1 MNENIQ
7 QLKILL
13 GEIADL
19 SATFGLLSWDQ
30 QVNMPPEGAEIR
42 GNQMGTLGR
51 ITHDLETSPALGR
64 LLDALQPHAEGLDP
78 DSDDARLIRVACR
91 DFEKATRVPS
101 EYVAEFNQATSLAF
115 QAWAEAR
122 QKSDFAI
129 FRPHLEKIV
138 DLTRRYIAFF
148 PPADHPYDV
157 LLDKF
162 EPGMKTA
169 DVKAIFDAIR
179 PRQVA
184 LIQAIGRKPSV
195 DDSFL
200 RQPFNGEKQ
209 WDFGVEVITRYGY
222 DWKRGR
228 QDKSAHPF
236 TIGLGSGDVRI
247 TTRVNPNLPGDMLF
261 STLHECGHALYDQGI
276 APELDRTP
284 LWRVNSLGLHESQ
297 SRLWENLVGR
307 SLPFWEHYYPRL
319 QEAFPQLGKVKLEQ
333 FYRGINR
340 VQPSLIRVDADEATY
355 NLHVMLRLEIE
366 IALVEGKVEVR
377 DLPGY
382 WNARMQEY
390 LGVTP
395 PDDARGVLQDVH
407 WSDGYFGYFP
417 TYALGNLISVQLWE
431 KLRGDIPG
439 LEEQIRAGKFE
450 AILAW
455 LREKIHRHG
464 NKFEAQELVQRVT
477 GSKIDPEPYLRYLN
491 KKYGEIYGL

>member
-1 MNENIQ
+1 
-7 QLKILL
+7 
-13 GEIADL
+13 
-19 SATFGLLSWDQ
+19 
-30 QVNMPPEGAEIR
+30 MPPDGAEIR
-42 GNQMGTLGR
+42 ANQMATLGR
-51 ITHDLETSPALGR
+51 ITHDLEISPELGR
-64 LLDALQPHAEGLDP
+64 LLDALKPQAETLDP
-78 DSDDARLIRVACR
+78 DSDDARLIRVAAR
-91 DFEKATRVPS
+91 DFEQAVRVPS
-101 EYVAEFNQATSLAF
+101 DYVAEFNQATALAF

-138 DLTRRYIAFF
+138 ELTRRYIAFF

-169 DVKAIFDAIR
+169 DVKAVFDAIR

-184 LIQAIGRKPSV
+184 LIKAISQKPQV
-195 DDSFL
+195 EDSFL
-200 RQPFNGEKQ
+200 HQPFDGEKQ
-209 WDFGVEVITRYGY
+209 WGFGVEVITRYGY
-222 DWKRGR
+222 NWSRGR

-236 TIGLGSGDVRI
+236 TIGFGSRDVRI
-247 TTRVNPNLPGDMLF
+247 TTRVDPNSLGDMLF

-276 APELDRTP
+276 APDLERTS
-284 LWRVNSLGLHESQ
+284 LWKVTSLGLHESQ

-307 SLPFWEHYYPRL
+307 SLPFWEHYYPQLR
-319 QEAFPQLGKVKLEQ
+319 ERFPQLGKVTLDQ
-333 FYRGINR
+333 FYRGINK

-355 NLHVMLRLEIE
+355 NLHVMLRMEIE
-366 IALVEGKVEVR
+366 IALMEGKVEVR
-377 DLPGY
+377 DLPAY

-407 WSDGYFGYFP
+407 WSDGSFGYFP
-417 TYALGNLISVQLWE
+417 TYVLGNLISVQLWE

-439 LEEQIRAGKFE
+439 LEEQIREGKFD
-450 AILAW
+450 ALLGW

-477 GSKIDPEPYLRYLN
+477 GSKIDPEPYLRYLSQ
-491 KKYGEIYGL
+491 KYGEIYGL